1 MKTEYHIIWVDDEI
15 DSVETDITDVELFFE
30 KFGIEAIIK
39 KFQAEEENNIHEV
52 IKSELNDP
60 ELDMLVVDFKM
71 DGMNGKDLI
80 ASIRETDHVFLPV
93 IFYSSAGPDALHKE
107 AADASLDGVYI
118 ADRSRIFQKVQ
129 EVATSLLRKE
139 QTVKRTRGLLM
150 EGVSE
155 IDARFGSLF
164 TQLWAKLDAKQRDA
178 TIAYLRKKLAE
189 RAKGAAKAEKAIPSS
204 RDEFLTLMRQEFVS
218 ARFDTMTR
226 WKMLKHMLE
235 TLQHAPMSLATF
247 LKLFEHPEG
256 SALVPM
262 RNDYGHKTRIQLEGG
277 HTEAKCVTIRKELRE
292 QTANI
297 ERMILDTKV

>member
-15 DSVETDITDVELFFE
+15 DSVETDIADVEAFFQ
-30 KFGIEAIIK
+30 KFGIQAIIK
-39 KFQAEEENNIHEV
+39 KFQAEEENNIHEA
-52 IKSELNDP
+52 IKAELADP

-118 ADRSRIFQKVQ
+118 ADRSRIFLKVQ

-164 TQLWAKLDAKQRDA
+164 PQLWTKLNDKQRDA
-178 TIAYLRKKLAE
+178 AIAYLKKKLAE
-189 RAKGAAKAEKAIPSS
+189 RTKGAVAAEKVIPSG
-204 RDEFLTLMRQEFVS
+204 RDKFLAMMAEYFVS
-218 ARFDTMTR
+218 PRFDTMIR

-235 TLQHAPMSLATF
+235 AVQHKPVSIQTF
-247 LKLFEHPEG
+247 VKFFEHPDG
-256 SALVPM
+256 NALARM
-262 RNDYGHKTRIQLEGG
+262 RNDYGHKTRDQLAPG
-277 HTEAKCVTIRKELRE
+277 HTEVKCVTIRNELRE
-292 QTANI
+292 QAANI
-297 ERMILDTKV
+297 DQMILDTKS